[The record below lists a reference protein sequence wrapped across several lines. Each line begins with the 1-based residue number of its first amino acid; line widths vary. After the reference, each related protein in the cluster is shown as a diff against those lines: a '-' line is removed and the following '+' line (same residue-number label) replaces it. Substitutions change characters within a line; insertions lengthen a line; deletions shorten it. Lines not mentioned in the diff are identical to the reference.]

1 MLNFENL
8 EILQSIPTP
17 FYYYN
22 MDVLEANANLLREQ
36 SKLHKVKVHYA
47 IKANNNQ
54 PILKLLSSKGFG
66 ADCVSGP
73 EIEQALATG
82 FNPTDIVYAG
92 VGKTDDEIIFALQNN
107 ISCFNCESMQEL
119 QIIDELAGRLNKIAP
134 VALRINPDY
143 NARTH
148 EKITT
153 GTRFNKFGI
162 QLPEINSI
170 IEILPKL
177 KNIHF
182 KGLHF
187 HIGSQITDIN
197 VFAGLAEKVYTI
209 QQMFIDSGF
218 IPESINLGGGFG
230 VDYEDPDSNPI
241 PDYKAYFEALSNN
254 LERRPGQEI
263 SIEPGRS
270 VVANCGT
277 LISKVLFIKPSVDG
291 EFAILDAGMNDLMR
305 PALYGASHPIQKING
320 IGKMRSYHVAG
331 PVCESS
337 DIFGK
342 NLQLPELS
350 RGDFLAI
357 RTAGAYGES
366 MASRYNLRKLPK
378 AIYSNELPGQ
388 FHQFNAPKM
397 QASNG

>member
-1 MLNFENL
+1 
-8 EILQSIPTP
+8 
-17 FYYYN
+17 
-22 MDVLEANANLLREQ
+22 MDLLEANANLLHEL
-36 SKLHKVKVHYA
+36 SKLHEVKVHYA
-47 IKANNNQ
+47 VKANNNK
-54 PILKLLSSKGFG
+54 PILRLLSSKGFG

-73 EIEQALATG
+73 EIEQALASG
-82 FNPTDIVYAG
+82 FDAADIVYAG

-107 ISCFNCESMQEL
+107 ISCFNCESIQEL
-119 QIIDELAGRLNKIAP
+119 QVIDEFAGLLNKRAP
-134 VALRINPDY
+134 IALRINPDY
-143 NARTH
+143 NAKTH
-148 EKITT
+148 AKITT
-153 GTRFNKFGI
+153 GTRFDKFGI
-162 QLPEINSI
+162 QLSEINSI
-170 IEILPKL
+170 IEMLPNL

-187 HIGSQITDIN
+187 HIGSQITDPEI
-197 VFAGLAEKVYTI
+197 FAGLADRVNTI
-209 QQMFIDSGF
+209 QQTFINAGSF
-218 IPESINLGGGFG
+218 PKSINLGGGLG
-230 VDYEDPDSNPI
+230 VDYDDPDLNPI
-241 PDYKAYFEALSNN
+241 PDYNAYFAALTKN
-254 LERRPGQEI
+254 LLRRPGQEI

-270 VVANCGT
+270 LVANCGT
-277 LISKVLFIKPSVDG
+277 LISKVLFIKPSENG

-305 PALYGASHPIQKING
+305 PALYDATHTIQKING

-357 RTAGAYGES
+357 RTAGAYGQS
-366 MASRYNLRKLPK
+366 MASGYNLRNLPR

-388 FHQFNAPKM
+388 FHQFKTPKM